1 MRGPLTIEGGRVGL
15 FPLQQHHIDS
25 VVLGWFQDEDWTR
38 FFSTTFK
45 RFDEESLRV
54 LVDTRTGKSAT
65 PTYGIVRLRDD
76 LLIGVV
82 TVGPIRPVHGLS
94 DVVTL
99 IGEQSARGQGLAG
112 ETVCLASHLAFK
124 DHDVRKLSTA
134 MFANNLAAR
143 KAYAS
148 AGWFEEA
155 ELRDH
160 LIVDEQAIGMVLMS
174 CFPESLRDYHE
185 FL

>member
-1 MRGPLTIEGGRVGL
+1 MGL
-15 FPLQQHHIDS
+15 FSLQEHHLNS
-25 VVLGWFQDEDWTR
+25 VILNWFQDEDLTQ
-38 FFSTTFK
+38 FFSTTRK
-45 RFDEESLRV
+45 RFDEESLRA
-54 LVDTRTGKSAT
+54 LVETNTGTSAT
-65 PTYGIVRLRDD
+65 PTYGVVRLLDD

-82 TVGPIRPVHGLS
+82 TVGPIRPVHGVS

-99 IGEQSARGQGLAG
+99 IGEQSARGRGLAG

-124 DHDVRKLSTA
+124 NHGARKLSTA
-134 MFANNLAAR
+134 MFAGNLVAR

-160 LIVDEQAIGMVLMS
+160 LIVNGQAMDMVLMS
-174 CFPESLRDYHE
+174 CFPESLRDYRA
-185 FL
+185 FS